1 MIACYIIYSMT
12 IDKFYIG
19 ITQDSITSRIEKHN
33 NKEYGMGFTSQ
44 ANDWYLFF
52 FIECKSIG
60 QAMNIEK
67 HIKRMK
73 SIKYLENLKK
83 YPEISIRLLEKY
95 ST

>member
-1 MIACYIIYSMT
+1 MT

-52 FIECKSIG
+52 FIESLVS
-60 QAMNIEK
+60 
-67 HIKRMK
+67 R
-73 SIKYLENLKK
+73 
-83 YPEISIRLLEKY
+83 
-95 ST
+95 T